1 MRDILV
7 ALRGLAKARGLALA
21 AIATLALGMAATT
34 VVFCIVD
41 GLVLRPLP
49 FGPRTARLVSV
60 HSTHPT
66 QARDWDDSGISYADL
81 LDFRG
86 ETHAFEAIEGEADR
100 NLSLVGPLG
109 AERVA
114 GGQVTPGLFAML
126 GVSPARGR
134 DFRAEDG
141 ADIGHESVAIIS
153 DGLWRRRFGADP
165 RIVGRPIEV
174 NGRQLTVIGV
184 MPRGFQFPEHHD
196 VWLPYR
202 PGPEVTRGQ
211 RGLFAVG
218 LLREGVGREAA
229 QQELGALAA
238 RLAARFPATNERWG
252 VHLLALH
259 DFYVPPELRTAV
271 TTMLAAVGLVLL
283 VACANIAGLLLARGV
298 SRQRELA
305 VRVALGAG
313 RGALVRLLLLES
325 LLLALAGGGAAVLLA
340 RAGVDALIAS
350 NPEPPP
356 YWVTFEV
363 GGTALLFVLVLCAV
377 VTVACGLVPA
387 LRATGR
393 DAQEGVAR
401 GGRDG
406 GSVEQRRLHRALV
419 VGQIAAS
426 LALLFGA
433 ALLTRTARSIDS
445 ADAGFDPRPLLS
457 FRIYLPGD
465 RYDDDGAKARAL
477 ASVAERLA
485 ALPGVASAAT
495 TGAIPADDG
504 GDTVRIVRDGA
515 AAAGEEIGVEA
526 MPASPNLW
534 ATLGRELVAGRT
546 FTAAE
551 SADESADVAIVNQR
565 LAQTLWPS
573 ADPLE
578 RRIGLAG
585 GESVRWLRV
594 VGVAPDLVYEE
605 VAETTQQ
612 SRLNLYVTPALAG
625 WRTNA
630 VLVRAEGD
638 PSRLIPLLPRALAE
652 VDPAFAAYD
661 VLTMERR
668 REVTAWGERFIAR
681 TFSGLAAAS
690 LFLACIG
697 TYGLLSYAVSQRR
710 RELGVRLA
718 IGATAG
724 EVVRLLLRDG
734 ARLAALGTLL
744 GVPLALATA
753 LAVRGLLFG
762 VSPWEPSLWIGLPA
776 TLLAAVLLA
785 CYLPARRAGAI
796 EPSTALRQD

>member
-1 MRDILV
+1 MRDIQL
-7 ALRGLAKARGLALA
+7 ALRGLLKARGLALA

-34 VVFCIVD
+34 VVFSIVD

-49 FGPRTARLVSV
+49 FGPRTPRLVSV

-81 LDFRG
+81 VDFRG
-86 ETHAFEAIEGEADR
+86 GTHAFAALEGEIDR

-109 AERVA
+109 AERVR
-114 GGQVTPGLFAML
+114 GGSVTPGLFALL
-126 GVSPARGR
+126 GVAPERGR
-134 DFRAEDG
+134 GFRAEDA
-141 ADIGHESVAIIS
+141 ADGGHESVALIS

-165 RIVGRPIEV
+165 RIVGRPVEV
-174 NGRQLTVIGV
+174 NGRQVTVIGV

-196 VWLPYR
+196 LWLPYR
-202 PGPEVTRGQ
+202 PGPETRRDQ
-211 RGLFAVG
+211 RPIFAVG
-218 LLREGVGREAA
+218 LLREGVSREAA
-229 QQELGALAA
+229 QQELAALAA
-238 RLAARFPATNERWG
+238 RLATRYPATNERWG

-259 DFYVPPELRTAV
+259 DYFIPSETRTAV
-271 TTMLAAVGLVLL
+271 TTMLASVALVLL

-298 SRQRELA
+298 SRQREMA

-313 RGALVRLLLLES
+313 RGDLVRLLLLES
-325 LLLALAGGGAAVLLA
+325 LMLALAGGGAAVLLA
-340 RAGVDALIAS
+340 RAGVDAFVAS
-350 NPEPPP
+350 NPDPPP
-356 YWVTFEV
+356 YWVSFEV
-363 GGTALLFVLVLCAV
+363 GGAALAFVLGLCAV

-393 DAQEGVAR
+393 DAQDGVAR

-406 GSVEQRRLHRALV
+406 GGVAQRRLHRVLV

-426 LALLFGA
+426 LALLVGA
-433 ALLTRTARSIDS
+433 VLLMRTATSIDR
-445 ADAGFDPRPLLS
+445 ADAGFDQRPLLS
-457 FRIYLPGD
+457 FRLYLPGD

-485 ALPGVASAAT
+485 ALPGVESAAT

-504 GDTVRIVRDGA
+504 GDTLRVVRDGA
-515 AAAGEEIGVEA
+515 AAAGDEIGVEA
-526 MPASPNLW
+526 MPASPGPW
-534 ATLGRELVAGRT
+534 STLGRALVAGRT

-551 SADESADVAIVNQR
+551 AADEDGDVAIVNQR
-565 LAQTLWPS
+565 LAHTLWPG
-573 ADPLE
+573 ADPLG
-578 RRIGLAG
+578 RRVGVIG
-585 GESVRWLRV
+585 GERLHWLRV

-605 VAETTQQ
+605 FAEGTPQ
-612 SRLNLYVTPALAG
+612 SRLNLYLTPAFAG
-625 WRTNA
+625 WRTMA
-630 VLVRAEGD
+630 VLVRAQGD
-638 PSRLIPLLPRALAE
+638 PARLIPLLARALAE

-668 REVTAWGERFIAR
+668 REMTGWGERFIGR

-724 EVVRLLLRDG
+724 QIVRLLLGDG
-734 ARLAALGTLL
+734 ARLAAVGTLL
-744 GVPLALATA
+744 GVPLALLTA

-762 VSPWEPSLWIGLPA
+762 VSPWEPGLWLGLPA